1 MLLKNEGL
9 LPLKPRSPARK
20 LKVAAIGPHFNS
32 STHLLAN
39 YYGGNDLVLSETPL
53 LGLKRRPELEVVGGM
68 AGVEMCGA
76 NCTPGDIPAAVALA
90 RKAEV
95 AVIFAGLHS
104 TQGQQDGGPGSLNG
118 PGMEREGYG
127 TCHPS
132 LPLLSS
138 SKSLKQLCALQT
150 VQTSRCLATSWI

>member
-1 MLLKNEGL
+1 
-9 LPLKPRSPARK
+9 
-20 LKVAAIGPHFNS
+20 
-32 STHLLAN
+32 
-39 YYGGNDLVLSETPL
+39 
-53 LGLKRRPELEVVGGM
+53 M

-127 TCHPS
+127 PCHSS
-132 LPLLSS
+132 LAPLSS
-138 SKSLKQLCALQT
+138 FDKSLKQVRTLLQT
-150 VQTSRCLATSWI
+150 APTSRCLATSWI

>member
-1 MLLKNEGL
+1 M
-9 LPLKPRSPARK
+9 
-20 LKVAAIGPHFNS
+20 
-32 STHLLAN
+32 
-39 YYGGNDLVLSETPL
+39 LSETPL

-138 SKSLKQLCALQT
+138 FKESQAAVPQT